1 MRSRRLAVVCLVL
14 ALATIALTQTPAKR
28 LITEKD
34 IFRFVWVAD
43 PEISSDG
50 ARVAFTRVT
59 VNDKGD
65 GYETSIWSVPAN
77 GSAQPTRMTAGT
89 RDAQPRWSPDGKRMA
104 FLRAPM
110 KDGKP
115 GEPQLFVMPLNGGE
129 AWQLTDVPEGAGA
142 AHWSPDGKRIAF
154 MCEANAKDIEKQKK
168 EKAAKKRVQDEKSA
182 KEEEKKPGSETSPGE
197 GSAQGSEG
205 KQPEESEH
213 ESDVRTI
220 TRAVYRANGAGYLDP
235 KHVPHVWVVDVP
247 DFANQPVAARQL
259 TTGKYDE
266 DDPVWSRDGSTIY
279 FETVRIDE
287 PYYELPQTDIYAV
300 PSNGGEPKKI
310 AAIPMGI
317 SDMSLSPDGKRLAF
331 AGSRTKPVQSYTRSG
346 LWVLEIDGAKL
357 TDLTAGSDIEVEGGP
372 FGDMEPPRG
381 GANSL
386 PIWAPDGNSII
397 ERVGLHGRG
406 NLERFPAEGGKP
418 TMVTDDKPAVAE
430 YHAGANGEIAVIL
443 STPTEINDIF
453 MVAPNGGQPHQITHV
468 NDQLFAQLNLSEP
481 EEIWYTSFDGK
492 KIQAWVQKPPEFDPK
507 KKYPLILNIH
517 GGPHGAYGW
526 VFDHEFQWMAAR
538 GYVVLYPN
546 PRGSTTYGEAF
557 GNIIQYHYPGDDYK
571 DLMAGVD
578 ELIRR
583 GYIDPE
589 KLGVT
594 GGSGGGVLTD
604 WTVTHTNR
612 FHAAVS
618 QRDISDWANWWY
630 TADFTLFQPEW
641 FRQPPFLDPEDYKNR
656 SAITYVT
663 NIQTPIAFILGEA
676 DWRTPPAAGGEELF
690 RALKWLKRPT
700 AMVRFPGESHEL
712 SRSGQPWHRVERLQA
727 IVGWMDKYLE
737 GKDVAQ
743 FRDVTGTDV
752 SVPPATTKPE
762 GKPGKPPKH

>member
-14 ALATIALTQTPAKR
+14 ALATVALTQTKR

-34 IFRFVWVAD
+34 IFRFIWVND
-43 PEISSDG
+43 PEISPDG
-50 ARVAFTRVT
+50 TRVAFTRVN

-65 GYETSIWSVPAN
+65 GYETSIWSVPAD

-104 FLRAPM
+104 FVRAPM

-115 GEPQLFVMPLNGGE
+115 GDPQVFVMPLNGGE
-129 AWQLTDVPEGAGA
+129 AWQLTDVPEGAGEVR
-142 AHWSPDGKRIAF
+142 WSPDGKRIAF
-154 MCEANAKDIEKQKK
+154 VCDANAKDIEKQKK
-168 EKAAKKRVQDEKSA
+168 EQAGKKRVQDEKSTAA
-182 KEEEKKPGSETSPGE
+182 KEEPKKPGTETSPGE
-197 GSAQGSEG
+197 GSTAGAEG
-205 KQPEESEH
+205 KQPDESDH

-235 KHVPHVWVVDVP
+235 KHIQHVWVVDVP
-247 DFANQPVAARQL
+247 EFANQPVAAKQI
-259 TTGKYDE
+259 TMGKYDD
-266 DDPVWSRDGSTIY
+266 DDPVWSRDGATLY
-279 FETVRIDE
+279 FQTSHIDE
-287 PYYELPQTDIYAV
+287 PYYELPQTDIYSV
-300 PSNGGEPKKI
+300 PANGGEMKKI

-317 SDMSLSPDGKRLAF
+317 SDMALSPDGTRLAF
-331 AGSRTKPVQSYTRSG
+331 SGARTKPVQSYTRDD
-346 LWVLEIDGAKL
+346 LFVMEIAGGKM
-357 TDLTAGSDIEVEGGP
+357 TNLTAGTDIEVDAGP
-372 FGDMEPPRG
+372 FGDNAAPRG
-381 GANSL
+381 GAPSP
-386 PIWAPDGNSII
+386 PIWTQDGSGII
-397 ERVGLHGRG
+397 ERVGREGRG
-406 NLERFPAEGGKP
+406 HLFSFPAGGGKP
-418 TMVTDDKPAVAE
+418 TPIYTGKPAVFSYE
-430 YHAGANGEIAVIL
+430 GNANGEIAVIL
-443 STPTEINDIF
+443 SAPTEIGDIF
-453 MVAPNGGQPHQITHV
+453 MIAKGGEPKQITHV
-468 NDQLFAQLNLSEP
+468 NDQLFSQLNLTEP

-492 KIQAWVQKPPEFDPK
+492 KIQAWVQKPPDFDPK

-517 GGPHGAYGW
+517 GGPHTAYGW
-526 VFDHEFQWMAAR
+526 CFDHEFQWMAAK

-578 ELIRR
+578 ELIKR

-594 GGSGGGVLTD
+594 GGSGGGVLTN

-618 QRDISDWANWWY
+618 QRDIADWANWWY
-630 TADFTLFQPEW
+630 TADFTLFQENW
-641 FRQPPFLDPEDYKNR
+641 FRQPPFLDPQDYRDR

-663 NIQTPIAFILGEA
+663 NIHTPTAFILGEA
-676 DWRTPPAAGGEELF
+676 DYRTPPTAGGEDLF

-712 SRSGQPWHRVERLQA
+712 SRSGQPWHRVERLEA
-727 IVGWMDKYLE
+727 IVGWMDKYLL

-743 FRDVTGTDV
+743 FKDVTGTDV
-752 SVPPATTKPE
+752 SVPPVAKPE
-762 GKPGKPPKH
+762 GKPGKPPKK